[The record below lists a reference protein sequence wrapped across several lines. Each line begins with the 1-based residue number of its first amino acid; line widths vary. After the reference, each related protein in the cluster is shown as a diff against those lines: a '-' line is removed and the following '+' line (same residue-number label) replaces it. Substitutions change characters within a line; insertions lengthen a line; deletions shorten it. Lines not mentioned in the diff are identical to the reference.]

1 MLVLR
6 RVDIN
11 VIRLRKCCLRT
22 LFISCSLI
30 YMSFKERGK
39 TVRRYRIDARIRI
52 FLLLDHRDRSMMVEK
67 RQNGKNTMWSRRFG
81 RQEMYC
87 RDRKRETR
95 FGGVTN
101 MGRTRWETT
110 LKKRTGLVDPRG
122 RNWFRI
128 RIRITRPFRNRSRVH
143 IRSRP
148 RRIDPPHDHS
158 YGKRASFILTTLNLL
173 FHLLLFPFPD
183 VSPFSALRSRWK
195 NINYVCS
202 GAFYASLYT
211 LECTVIRQAVWGSVA
226 VPCPFKWFVNR
237 RSF

>member
-1 MLVLR
+1 
-6 RVDIN
+6 
-11 VIRLRKCCLRT
+11 
-22 LFISCSLI
+22 
-30 YMSFKERGK
+30 
-39 TVRRYRIDARIRI
+39 
-52 FLLLDHRDRSMMVEK
+52 
-67 RQNGKNTMWSRRFG
+67 
-81 RQEMYC
+81 MYC
-87 RDRKRETR
+87 RDRKGKTW

-173 FHLLLFPFPD
+173 FPSSSPFPL
-183 VSPFSALRSRWK
+183 PLCFSFLCPSIALKKYKLRMFWCILCIFVHVGMHSYPSGSLRQRACSLS
-195 NINYVCS
+195 IYVVC
-202 GAFYASLYT
+202 
-211 LECTVIRQAVWGSVA
+211 
-226 VPCPFKWFVNR
+226 
-237 RSF
+237 